1 MKRFIKYFSI
11 VLFSAFFMFLVASD
25 PASAAYDR
33 SKNNTWVSVTKSE
46 VKITVQYQR
55 GFVEDFATYSWWEV
69 NPITGEL
76 TTAISVDGGV
86 TNYEVNYVSAGG
98 DPNLSYIALGDSAHA
113 DNNLTTYTFTIPVYS
128 ADFPNGDKVL
138 GRLSEYTSSE
148 KIAIVV
154 NTYFCAVR
162 SENNGEIMQACQYSD
177 NNHPG
182 KKTTVV
188 IDVRDVI
195 DGSGFGNTDIEDA
208 DIEGLMTKIEKIV
221 NNTIMPILWVV
232 LGLFLIVKGTLIGVQ
247 IVKAADEPQVR
258 QEKVGSLKWLVIG
271 VAIAYASTFVVK
283 IVLGYF
289 EKAFK

>member
-1 MKRFIKYFSI
+1 MKRLIKYFSI

-25 PASAAYDR
+25 PASAAYDQ

-46 VKITVQYQR
+46 IKITVQYQR
-55 GFVEDFATYSWWEV
+55 GFYQDFAVYRWFNV

-76 TTAISVDGGV
+76 TTEISVDNA
-86 TNYEVNYVSAGG
+86 TNYEVNYVNAGG
-98 DPNLSYIALGDSAHA
+98 DPNLSYIALGDASHA
-113 DNNLTTYTFTIPVYS
+113 DNNLTTYTFTVPAQS
-128 ADFPNGDKVL
+128 SDFPDGDKVL
-138 GRLSEYTSSE
+138 GNLSTYTNSE
-148 KIAIVV
+148 KIALVV
-154 NTYFCAVR
+154 DTYYCVVR
-162 SENNGEIMQACQYSD
+162 NVINGEVQPSCQYSD

-182 KKTTVV
+182 KKKTVV
-188 IDVRDVI
+188 IDVSDMI
-195 DGSGFGNTDIEDA
+195 EGSGFGNTDIEDA
-208 DIEGLMTKIEKIV
+208 NIEGLMTKIKKIV

-283 IVLGYF
+283 VVIGFF
-289 EKAFK
+289 ENTFK